1 MIDFIR
7 TPLIVTVIRRI
18 AFAPVLLCTACAFD
32 SYATSNT
39 TFEEIFT
46 KVRAVELEERDPD
59 PLIGIR
65 DLDILPDGRL
75 LVVDRHAGRLRI
87 FSADGAIDTV
97 IGRFGEGPGEFRQ
110 PNAAAVGLDGRI
122 LVTQATPR
130 VTLLTP
136 DGSVERIGTLPG
148 WLAGDM
154 EPLGSGFVGYISKY
168 GWEGAILDLNGE
180 LVDSF
185 PLRDQL
191 VREIP
196 YWISFVSDRVAVAR
210 DHIIGNSSFFPTLK
224 VFNANGDFI
233 REFGEPPPSWVEPI
247 RPERGAFMGPDA
259 MEQARDWLGAFTVVT
274 ELNVLDDSLVLVQYG
289 RHEPNVNDMHY
300 RVPTRLDVYHFSGV
314 KIYEDLMLTKRML
327 AADSLLY
334 VLEAMPPEPWTVGVY
349 RPRF

>member
-1 MIDFIR
+1 MGGFAPNAYRSCLPRCSRRHSEQSPVGIDIRSAAAASGCYAYTGCRRADRTTTSRRLDGWSRATSIRRYRLGRDTRADFIR

-32 SYATSNT
+32 SCATSNT

-97 IGRFGEGPGEFRQ
+97 IGRFGDGPGEFRQ

-168 GWEGAILDLNGE
+168 GWEGAILDL
-180 LVDSF
+180 
-185 PLRDQL
+185 
-191 VREIP
+191 
-196 YWISFVSDRVAVAR
+196 
-210 DHIIGNSSFFPTLK
+210 
-224 VFNANGDFI
+224 
-233 REFGEPPPSWVEPI
+233 
-247 RPERGAFMGPDA
+247 
-259 MEQARDWLGAFTVVT
+259 
-274 ELNVLDDSLVLVQYG
+274 
-289 RHEPNVNDMHY
+289 
-300 RVPTRLDVYHFSGV
+300 
-314 KIYEDLMLTKRML
+314 
-327 AADSLLY
+327 
-334 VLEAMPPEPWTVGVY
+334 
-349 RPRF
+349 